1 MIIVLEDK
9 KLKDIKIIQDKMKD
23 IVIIKTTL
31 NSILEFLKIDL
42 QITEMMRKIK
52 ILKNM
57 DIKGLTNL
65 CNIKINSQIAALLNN
80 NISIEIDLSSLV
92 VKNLMNLVVIKK
104 DFKVLKHDIMIIV
117 RDIKIIV
124 VKEIVLGNL
133 IKIQKE

>member
-31 NSILEFLKIDL
+31 NSILEFIKIDL

-80 NISIEIDLSSLV
+80 NIEL
-92 VKNLMNLVVIKK
+92 
-104 DFKVLKHDIMIIV
+104 IV
-117 RDIKIIV
+117 
-124 VKEIVLGNL
+124 
-133 IKIQKE
+133 